1 MPVQEQTVS
10 LYAGTQGYLDA
21 IPVQDVQ
28 RFEQGLLEHMRGRY
42 SALLDD
48 IVSTGKIADEEAFRR
63 ALAEF
68 ADAFEPTVDDEA
80 EPDVTD
86 PGSASRALVDSD
98 ITLPE
103 EDISRRDEGDH

>member
-1 MPVQEQTVS
+1 TRRGHARDPDRHGIYR
-10 LYAGTQGYLDA
+10 L
-21 IPVQDVQ
+21 
-28 RFEQGLLEHMRGRY
+28 GLWDDEVPDRLQSRY
-42 SALLDD
+42 DMLDD

-103 EDISRRDEGDH
+103 EDISRRDEGDQ